1 MIKEIYSRDV
11 DAPKYND
18 DVIEVT
24 DELQQLILKI
34 EEFIRVNYGNEST
47 EYIVALKEYALLLFN
62 ESEYD

>member
-1 MIKEIYSRDV
+1 MIKEIYSRDI

-34 EEFIRVNYGNEST
+34 
-47 EYIVALKEYALLLFN
+47 
-62 ESEYD
+62 